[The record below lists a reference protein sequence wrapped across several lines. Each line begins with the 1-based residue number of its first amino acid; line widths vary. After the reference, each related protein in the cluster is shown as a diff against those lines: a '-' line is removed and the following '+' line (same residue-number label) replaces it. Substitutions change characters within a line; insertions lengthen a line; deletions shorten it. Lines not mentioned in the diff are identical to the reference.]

1 MRLSPIRV
9 SPGPGVDLCKAW
21 LLVDWPP
28 VFQGANYSRSLGRRA
43 LLLGG
48 SMRKLKVHV
57 KVQNILQ
64 TSEKKDLMVAYY
76 LFIPEIDIL
85 LIVYNVLIILGV
97 H

>member
-1 MRLSPIRV
+1 
-9 SPGPGVDLCKAW
+9 
-21 LLVDWPP
+21 
-28 VFQGANYSRSLGRRA
+28 
-43 LLLGG
+43 
-48 SMRKLKVHV
+48 MRKLKVHV

-85 LIVYNVLIILGV
+85 LIIYNVLIILGV